1 MKSFFNLFVRSAKE
15 LKSLRCLSVTA
26 MLIALDIV
34 LKLTVSIDVTESM
47 KISFAFVALSAI
59 GMLYGPTVGF
69 IAGFITD
76 LLGFIIKP
84 TGAFDIRF
92 TLIEATG
99 ALIYGLFLYNS
110 VSGKWFVPRI
120 VAAKTSVVI
129 VCNLWLTTWA
139 VSSMMGKGFFAMLP
153 ARAVKNMIQLPVDI
167 IIMSL
172 FLPLVLK
179 AYTAV
184 FKNARKVDE
193 KTIFSD
199 SGVAAAMIY
208 LICIML
214 IVMCCFGLSSQDLIN
229 TNKALKSTSSEQQK
243 KIDELQSQIDRLY
256 ESLNLENPV
265 LNQTELESVQ

>member
-34 LKLTVSIDVTESM
+34 LKLTVSIEVTESL
-47 KISFAFVALSAI
+47 KISFAFVALAAI

-167 IIMSL
+167 FIMAL
-172 FLPLVLK
+172 FLPIVLK

-184 FKNARKVDE
+184 FKNARRVDE

-208 LICIML
+208 LICILL
-214 IVMCCFGLSSQDLIN
+214 IVMCCFGLSSQDIIN
-229 TNKALKSTSSEQQK
+229 TNKTLKSASSEQQK
-243 KIDELQSQIDRLY
+243 RIDELESQLDYLY
-256 ESLNLENPV
+256 ESMNVEKPAL
-265 LNQTELESVQ
+265 TELEQ